1 VKIEEV
7 FLPSK
12 CSKRSDH
19 LHSQSWTVVRESY
32 VISVLKQDGA
42 LAGLPLWPHPH
53 DQEGLDNGTYM
64 TNNAIS
70 SSTTPLVCPA
80 T

>member
-1 VKIEEV
+1 MKIEEV

-42 LAGLPLWPHPH
+42 LAGGTPSWPSS
-53 DQEGLDNGTYM
+53 L
-64 TNNAIS
+64 AS
-70 SSTTPLVCPA
+70 SS
-80 T
+80 